1 MPYCILQALSHFL
14 TCLTLV
20 GIWSNLL
27 GNFFSRTKPYPS
39 VGPFEMS
46 DYLKS
51 RKVLDKPSLS
61 CDKM

>member
-20 GIWSNLL
+20 GIGVTCWEIFSL
-27 GNFFSRTKPYPS
+27 GLQPYPS